1 MKQLFFLI
9 LTAAVLMKV
18 GWVPNPFAPEGEKVE
33 GYGGETILYATSWCG
48 YCKKTRELLREHN
61 IPYTEYDI
69 EKSVKGERDYQAL
82 EGRGVPLM
90 VINGEV
96 VRGYDPRRILKLA
109 KNL

>member
-1 MKQLFFLI
+1 MKKIFFI
-9 LTAAVLMKV
+9 LLCAAVLIKA
-18 GWVPNPFAPEGEKVE
+18 GFVPNPFAPEAEVVD
-33 GYGGETILYATSWCG
+33 GYENKTTLYATSWCG

-69 EKSVKGERDYQAL
+69 EKSAKGEREYQAL

-96 VRGYDPRRILKLA
+96 VRGYDPRKILALA
-109 KNL
+109 KP